1 MEKKII
7 LEVNNLSVLIKE
19 RFLVKNVSFS
29 VEEGSCVGIIGED
42 ESGKTSLIKAVS
54 AALPIS
60 DGQVYYCSKDVKAKG
75 LEAVRD
81 IGLCLD
87 PPVFFKYQTV
97 MDNMQYLSMLSEKN
111 DKENIIKVLNKFN
124 IAHKMKKKVLFLSY
138 YEKKLMA
145 LALAFLTEPKLLILD
160 EPFKS
165 LPPERVTE
173 IRTFIEEIKAKGTTI
188 IISSRNYESVEDLC
202 DKFIFMENKS
212 IKETLTKK
220 ECNKYSN
227 SNTYAFIKVK
237 YPHYC
242 GELVIN
248 NFGLKV
254 KVFNKRIL
262 FEADEDTVAD
272 IVKFLTRNR
281 IAIYK
286 AGYLSRKT
294 EKIFASLAPYF
305 KEEEQ

>member
-60 DGQVYYCSKDVKAKG
+60 DGQVYYCGKDVKAKG

-188 IISSRNYESVEDLC
+188 IISSRNYESVEDL
-202 DKFIFMENKS
+202 
-212 IKETLTKK
+212 
-220 ECNKYSN
+220 
-227 SNTYAFIKVK
+227 
-237 YPHYC
+237 
-242 GELVIN
+242 
-248 NFGLKV
+248 
-254 KVFNKRIL
+254 
-262 FEADEDTVAD
+262 
-272 IVKFLTRNR
+272 
-281 IAIYK
+281 
-286 AGYLSRKT
+286 
-294 EKIFASLAPYF
+294 
-305 KEEEQ
+305 